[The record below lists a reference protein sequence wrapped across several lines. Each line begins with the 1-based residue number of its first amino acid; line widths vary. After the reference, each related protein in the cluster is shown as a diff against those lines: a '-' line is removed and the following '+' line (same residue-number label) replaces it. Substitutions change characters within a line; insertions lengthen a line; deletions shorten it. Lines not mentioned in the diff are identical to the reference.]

1 MISTARLL
9 KEQSPSPRQENKGWL
24 ELPSGQRFQPTPAQA
39 YFAPWSKKPYMPAPK
54 KRRWFARLMGIAA

>member
-9 KEQSPSPRQENKGWL
+9 KEKSPSPQENKGWL
-24 ELPSGQRFQPTPAQA
+24 ELPNGQRVQPTPDQV
-39 YFAPWSKKPYMPAPK
+39 YFAPSSKKSCEPAPK